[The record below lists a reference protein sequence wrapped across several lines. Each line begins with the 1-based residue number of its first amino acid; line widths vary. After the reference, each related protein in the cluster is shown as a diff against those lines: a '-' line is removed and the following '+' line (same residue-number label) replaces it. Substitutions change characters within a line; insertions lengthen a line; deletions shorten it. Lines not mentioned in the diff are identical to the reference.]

1 MIKKFTVI
9 GSGVAGANA
18 ALTLL
23 EKGHEVE
30 MLDYGKLDSAPLQI
44 SQTFQTI
51 KSDSQLAASFFY
63 GSDLSGINGP
73 NDTDIFKYPK
83 RRPSIS
89 TVNLYNNE
97 ENTEQFQPIFSNCKG
112 GLAVA
117 WGANSIEFNQDDM
130 IGFGYSKQ
138 DIESSYKVAFKR
150 LHVSG
155 PVHADDLSD
164 IVNASYS
171 FNSSHDM
178 SSADK
183 NFIRSAKLKNK
194 YLIKSK
200 NVLVG
205 QSRLAIDNR
214 LNSNKKCYSCGLCIW
229 GCPSDS
235 IYNPLKTLKDC
246 KKFKNFSYINNVK
259 VSHLKSDNGAI
270 KYIIDTSGARYE
282 ANNVILAAGAIN
294 SAIIL
299 LKSFKENKVV
309 NNNIIRSVGLL
320 DTEVIKIPYLSI
332 SKLFKKFTTDKI
344 QFNGL
349 IAMVKNENKNFPVWT
364 QVELLSLGSLIYH
377 PLLKKIPLGVKNSIL
392 VFNLVKNMLGV
403 ATIFLPDKHND
414 KNYIEMDFSGP
425 IDKVR
430 YSYTSTTEKKVLKE
444 KIIKKLKNYMR
455 SLGSIMINKLA
466 FEAKNGS
473 GIHYAGTIPI
483 RAKKTRGCVNSNCKS
498 YDFNNLHIVDGSV
511 FPSLP
516 SKSITLNIAANSI
529 RVCKKL

>member
-1 MIKKFTVI
+1 MIKKFTII
-9 GSGVAGANA
+9 GSGAAGANA

-23 EKGHEVE
+23 ERGHKVE
-30 MLDYGKLDSAPLQI
+30 MLDYGKLDSAPLEI
-44 SQTFQTI
+44 SQTFKTV
-51 KSDSQLAASFFY
+51 KSNARLAASFFY
-63 GSDLSGINGP
+63 GNDLSGINGP

-89 TVNLYNNE
+89 TKNLYDNE
-97 ENTEQFQPIFSNCKG
+97 ENTDQFQPIFSNCKG

-130 IGFGYSKQ
+130 IGFEYSKQ

-155 PVHADDLSD
+155 PVHEDDLSS
-164 IVNASYS
+164 IVNASYK

-178 SSADK
+178 SSADN

-194 YLIKSK
+194 FFLKNK

-214 LNSNKKCYSCGLCIW
+214 LNSDNKCYSCGLCIW
-229 GCPSDS
+229 GCPSNS
-235 IYNPLKTLKDC
+235 IYTPLKTLKDC
-246 KKFKNFSYINNVK
+246 KKFENFKYINNVK
-259 VSHLKSDNGAI
+259 VSHFKSDNGAI
-270 KYIIDTSGARYE
+270 KYVIDKSGARYE
-282 ANNVILAAGAIN
+282 ASNVILAAGAIN

-299 LKSFKENKVV
+299 LKSFKENKIV

-320 DTEVIKIPYLSI
+320 DTEVIKIPYLSL
-332 SKLFKKFTTDKI
+332 SKIFKKFTTDKI

-349 IAMVKNENKNFPVWT
+349 LAMVKNENKNFPLWT

-392 VFNLVKNMLGV
+392 AFNLIKSMLGV
-403 ATIFLPDKHND
+403 ATIFLPDKHSD

-430 YSYTSTTEKKVLKE
+430 YSYTSSREKKVLKDE
-444 KIIKKLKNYMR
+444 IIKKLKNYMR
-455 SLGSIMINKLA
+455 PLGSIMISQQA
-466 FEAKNGS
+466 IEAKNGS

-483 RAKKTRGCVNSNCKS
+483 RAKKTRGCVNSHCKS
-498 YDFNNLHIVDGSV
+498 YDFNNLHVVDGSV